1 MMVTQKP
8 RGDSHVF
15 ARQHSPSLRMNAQ
28 EHAGPLLAAALGQP
42 GLTKA
47 ARSHKVQGAKAKV
60 ADILM
65 GKGLMPEDAA
75 QGKLQ
80 V

>member
-1 MMVTQKP
+1 
-8 RGDSHVF
+8 
-15 ARQHSPSLRMNAQ
+15 MNAQ

-60 ADILM
+60 ADILQ
-65 GKGLMPEDAA
+65 GKGLKPEDAA